1 MRGIGA
7 IVVVLAL
14 AGAGGAVPSPAAAQA
29 PADIPGAIEEID
41 VLPEG
46 EGREETFYTCTA
58 CHNTALIRRSGFTR
72 EQWDDLMDWM
82 VTRQNMP
89 PLEADQRKV
98 IVDYLAEHFPP
109 RRTRPGFVNPFMTN

>member
-1 MRGIGA
+1 MRR
-7 IVVVLAL
+7 LAGPAMAL
-14 AGAGGAVPSPAAAQA
+14 LVAGAGGAAPPPAAAQA
-29 PADIPGAIEEID
+29 PLDVPGAIEEID

-58 CHNTALIRRSGFTR
+58 CHNTALIRRSGMTR
-72 EQWDDLMDWM
+72 EQWDELMDWM

-89 PLEADQRKV
+89 PLEPNQRKV

>member
-89 PLEADQRKV
+89 PLETDQRKV

>member
-1 MRGIGA
+1 MRRLGA
-7 IVVVLAL
+7 AVAAL
-14 AGAGGAVPSPAAAQA
+14 LVAGAGGGTPPPAAAQA
-29 PADIPGAIEEID
+29 PADIPGAVEEID

-46 EGREETFYTCTA
+46 EGREETFYACTA

-82 VTRQNMP
+82 VRQQNMQ
-89 PLEADQRKV
+89 PLEPDERRV

>member
-1 MRGIGA
+1 MRRTA
-7 IVVVLAL
+7 AAFAAL
-14 AGAGGAVPSPAAAQA
+14 LMAFAGGDAAPPVAAQA
-29 PADIPGAIEEID
+29 PTDIPGAVEEID
-41 VLPEG
+41 VLPAG

-72 EQWDDLMDWM
+72 EQWDELMDWM
-82 VTRQNMP
+82 VRQQNMP
-89 PLEADQRKV
+89 PLEAGQRRV